1 VTNKEC
7 ERLAAE
13 IIEAVDAMTDYLN
26 AAIDRL
32 SDAGVNNEGLF
43 HFMMNCAVNM
53 ATRTVA
59 GVPGGDHR
67 ANAQE
72 LAETIV
78 ANVYEIVRRE
88 QAQEELAKHRAA
100 GGLTQ

>member
-1 VTNKEC
+1 VNNKER
-7 ERLAAE
+7 ERLKTE
-13 IIEAVDAMTDYLN
+13 IREAVDAMTDYLN

-32 SDAGVNNEGLF
+32 RDDGVSNEGLF
-43 HFMMNCAVNM
+43 HFIMNCAANM
-53 ATRTVA
+53 ATHTVV
-59 GVPGGDHR
+59 GVPGGGQR

-78 ANVYEIVRRE
+78 ANVRSE
-88 QAQEELAKHRAA
+88 QAQEKLAKHRAA